1 MIPQMA
7 PDYSP
12 YQIFT
17 NDKYNWGSIIYFTDD
32 KSYNGWKT
40 ASKNTFF
47 INWIQADES
56 LYFVMS

>member
-1 MIPQMA
+1 MA